1 MIIRIGMPYMR
12 CVIKQW
18 NEPELSDIYMLE
30 GFYFSLPHSPGMR
43 YNELMDF
50 YRKYRKVW

>member
-1 MIIRIGMPYMR
+1 MLHMR
-12 CVIKQW
+12 FVIKQW

-30 GFYFSLPHSPGMR
+30 GFYFSLPHSQRMR

>member
-1 MIIRIGMPYMR
+1 MILGTGMLYMR
-12 CVIKQW
+12 FVIKQW

-50 YRKYRKVW
+50 YRKVW

>member
-1 MIIRIGMPYMR
+1 MIIGIGMPYMR

-30 GFYFSLPHSPGMR
+30 GFYFSLSHSPGMR

>member
-1 MIIRIGMPYMR
+1 MILGIGMPYMR

-30 GFYFSLPHSPGMR
+30 GFYFSLPHSLGMR